1 MIHRLLDILGFL
13 GVLWCVPV
21 GLARAESG
29 DAAASSSTLRIAT
42 FDIDATPPVG
52 SFLAYDPAIGKWEL
66 GLRARGIVLLGAGD
80 PIVLCAVDWIG
91 IANESHDAFQNALA
105 SAAGTTPAR
114 VAVHTLHQ
122 HDAPDSDF
130 SAEKIL
136 KDAGLSARQYEG
148 GFQRQLIADLQAAI
162 REALPKARPVTHVGL
177 GDAPVKEVASS
188 RRILGPDGKVR
199 AVRYTA
205 CSDPQLRAEPEGTID
220 PVVSLV
226 SLWNEDH
233 PLAAR

>member
-1 MIHRLLDILGFL
+1 MIHRLAFL
-13 GVLWCVPV
+13 ALAV
-21 GLARAESG
+21 GLCAPLGLHGAGKEPAGSP
-29 DAAASSSTLRIAT
+29 SPSLRVAT

-52 SFLAYDPAIGKWEL
+52 SFLAYDPVVGKWEL

-136 KDAGLSARQYEG
+136 KDADLSARQYEG
-148 GFQRQLIADLQAAI
+148 SFQRQLIADLQAAI

-188 RRILGPDGKVR
+188 RRIL
-199 AVRYTA
+199 
-205 CSDPQLRAEPEGTID
+205 
-220 PVVSLV
+220 
-226 SLWNEDH
+226 
-233 PLAAR
+233 